1 MSDPRPAERRQVTVM
16 FCDMVASTALSQRL
30 DPEELADVIQR
41 YRHRCADLTT
51 RHGGIVARY
60 VGDGVLALFGY
71 PRAHEDDAERAIRAA
86 LAIAAGGAA
95 SSVQTDDL
103 DVHIGI
109 ATGVVVVGNLPQ
121 GGEDISAI
129 GGAPNLAARL
139 EALAAPGT
147 VVVSDETRQ
156 LTRGLFE
163 YRDLGL
169 HVLKGFD
176 KPVAAWQVVG
186 ERKIRSRFH
195 ALRAAALTPLV
206 DRQTE
211 RAELGRLWQMVR
223 AGQGQAVLLS
233 ADPGVGK
240 SRLAEAFARR
250 DIDRNCLRLWYYS
263 SPNLQS
269 SPLAPLVRQLSI
281 AAAFA
286 DDDDGAAR
294 LAKLR
299 RLFPDGLR
307 QPEETLALLADLLA
321 IRRDGQDPSLGMSAQ
336 RKKRELFVALMRL
349 LEAYAAVRPVVL
361 VVEDLHWIDP
371 SSDELIGILI
381 DRVKTLPVMALFTA
395 RPEFHAHW
403 DDKEHLHHMPIAPLA
418 RADSVTM
425 IGLLCRDRPI
435 PPATI
440 EKIADRTD
448 GLPLFIE
455 DLTRDVL
462 EGTAMQPGEN
472 VPAMRGHA
480 PFSIPATLNDS
491 LMSRL
496 DRLGTAKAIAQVGA
510 VIGREFSYELLA
522 SVADQSGERLREELH
537 RLVEAGLLIGHRS
550 TAILT
555 YTFKHALVR
564 DAAYSSLLRS
574 AQVALHGRIARVL
587 IDEFPETAE
596 AHPEILAYHFQA
608 ANETSLAVDYL
619 VKSAKLSAKRSG
631 FVEAIGQLNNALQL
645 LAAQPRTRARIRQ
658 ELGIY
663 RTLGGVNAEH
673 RGFSSAECG
682 RAYTTALE
690 LCRELGDAPEIFS
703 VLSGLGSYEITRAGF
718 AKCRELAQECLLRGE
733 EQAAKPAIVMGHLL
747 LGGTL
752 FLMAELD
759 SARKHLETALRLY
772 DSDSTP
778 RRGKQVLYVQDQ
790 KSTGLC
796 YLSLTTTLMG
806 DVDTGLAAAQ
816 RGLAHSKALGGA
828 HTVNF
833 SLCYLAAVLY
843 IQGDFAGAEQR
854 ATQSMHLAREQ
865 GFATWIGISQTI
877 RGGAQVAN
885 GDGVAGLAELMRG
898 TTAHAGL
905 EAVAY
910 QPFSMGLLATGLIAA
925 GRLDEAFEALTRGL
939 AVSEA
944 TGERFYAAELWRLK
958 GVVRDAQHSVAE
970 AERCFREA
978 IAIARHQQARLF
990 ELRSAISLCGVL
1002 EHIDRAVA
1010 VREILQP
1017 LLDGFSEGA
1026 AARDVLAARSLA
1038 AGATAAGR

>member
-1 MSDPRPAERRQVTVM
+1 MSDPRPAERRQITVM
-16 FCDMVASTALSQRL
+16 FCDMVASTALSLRL

-41 YRHRCADLTT
+41 YRQRCTDLTT
-51 RHGGIVARY
+51 RQGGIVARY

-86 LAIAAGGAA
+86 LGIAAGDAA
-95 SSVQTDDL
+95 MGQADDL

-129 GGAPNLAARL
+129 GSAPNLAARL

-147 VVVSDETRQ
+147 VVVSDETRH

-163 YRDLGL
+163 YRDLGRHL
-169 HVLKGFD
+169 LKGFD

-186 ERKIRSRFH
+186 ERKVRSRFH

-206 DRQTE
+206 DRQAE
-211 RAELGRLWQMVR
+211 RAELGRLWEVVCT
-223 AGQGQAVLLS
+223 GKGQAVLLS

-240 SRLAEAFARR
+240 SRLAEVFARR
-250 DIDRNCLRLWYYS
+250 DIGRNCLRLWYYS

-286 DDDDGAAR
+286 DDDDDAAK
-294 LAKLR
+294 LEKLR
-299 RLFPDGLR
+299 RLLPDGLR
-307 QPEETLALLADLLA
+307 QPDETLALLADFLA
-321 IRRDGQDPSLGMSAQ
+321 VRRDTQHPSLGMSAQ
-336 RKKRELFVALMRL
+336 RKKRELFLALMRL
-349 LEAYAAVRPVVL
+349 LEAYAAIRPVLL

-403 DDKEHLHHMPIAPLA
+403 DDREHLHQMPITPLV

-425 IGLLCRDRPI
+425 IELLCRDRHI

-462 EGTAMQPGEN
+462 EGAAAQQADN

-522 SVADQSGERLREELH
+522 SVADQTGERLREELH

-564 DAAYSSLLRS
+564 DAAYSSLLRG

-596 AHPEILAYHFQA
+596 AHPEIIAYHFQA

-619 VKSAKLSAKRSG
+619 VNAAKLSAKRSG
-631 FVEAIGQLNNALQL
+631 FVEAIAQLDNALQL

-682 RAYTTALE
+682 RAYTTALD

-718 AKCRELAQECLLRGE
+718 AKCRELAQECLSRGA
-733 EQAAKPAIVMGHLL
+733 EQAANPAIVMGHLL

-752 FLMAELD
+752 FLMADLA
-759 SARKHLETALRLY
+759 SARTHLETALRLY

-796 YLSLTTTLMG
+796 YLALTTTLMG
-806 DVDTGLAAAQ
+806 DVDSGLSAAR
-816 RGLAHSKALGGA
+816 RGLAHSEALGGA
-828 HTVNF
+828 HTINF

-843 IQGDFAGAEQR
+843 IQGEFAEADKR
-854 ATQSMHLAREQ
+854 ATQSMHSAREQ

-885 GDGVAGLAELMRG
+885 GDGAAGLDELMRG

-925 GRLDEAFEALTRGL
+925 GRLDEAFDALTRGL
-939 AVSEA
+939 TVSET
-944 TGERFYAAELWRLK
+944 TGERFYTSELWRLK
-958 GVVRDAQHSVAE
+958 GTVQAARRDVAE

-978 IAIARHQQARLF
+978 IAIARRQQARLF
-990 ELRSAISLCGVL
+990 ELRSTVSLCGVL
-1002 EHIDRAVA
+1002 EGTDRAVA
-1010 VREILQP
+1010 VREILRP
-1017 LLDGFSEGA
+1017 VLDGFSEGA
-1026 AARDVLAARSLA
+1026 TARDVLAARQVIVDA
-1038 AGATAAGR
+1038 KVADR